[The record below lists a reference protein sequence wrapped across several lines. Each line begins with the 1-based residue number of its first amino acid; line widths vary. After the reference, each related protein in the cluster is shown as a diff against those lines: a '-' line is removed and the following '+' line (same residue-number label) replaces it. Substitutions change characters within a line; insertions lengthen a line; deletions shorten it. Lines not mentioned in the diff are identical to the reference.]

1 MIIFQPQKIT
11 TATYGNYGD
20 SNMFP
25 SEREKHCIEGNILK
39 VNEPFKQTEAA
50 DTAVSGETPMKT
62 ADVRPVGR
70 PKKEAVKVKS
80 FALPVGL
87 NQRLRRFAFEQER
100 SEVDVVRAA
109 LEAYLDAQE
118 GK

>member
-1 MIIFQPQKIT
+1 M
-11 TATYGNYGD
+11 GLG
-20 SNMFP
+20 
-25 SEREKHCIEGNILK
+25 ERGKHRIEGNALK
-39 VNEPFKQTEAA
+39 VNELFKPTEDAGTAA
-50 DTAVSGETPMKT
+50 SGESWKK
-62 ADVRPVGR
+62 AEIRPVGR
-70 PKKEAVKVKS
+70 PKGEAVKVKS

>member
-1 MIIFQPQKIT
+1 M
-11 TATYGNYGD
+11 GLG
-20 SNMFP
+20 
-25 SEREKHCIEGNILK
+25 ERGKHRIEGNALK
-39 VNEPFKQTEAA
+39 VNELFKPTETGPAA
-50 DTAVSGETPMKT
+50 SGESPVEK
-62 ADVRPVGR
+62 AEIRPVGR
-70 PKKEAVKVKS
+70 PKGEAAKVKS

>member
-1 MIIFQPQKIT
+1 MPLV
-11 TATYGNYGD
+11 
-20 SNMFP
+20 
-25 SEREKHCIEGNILK
+25 EKAEI
-39 VNEPFKQTEAA
+39 
-50 DTAVSGETPMKT
+50 
-62 ADVRPVGR
+62 RPVGR
-70 PKKEAVKVKS
+70 PKGEAVKVKS

>member
-1 MIIFQPQKIT
+1 M
-11 TATYGNYGD
+11 GLG
-20 SNMFP
+20 
-25 SEREKHCIEGNILK
+25 ERGKHRIEGNALK
-39 VNEPFKQTEAA
+39 VNELFKPTEDAGTAA
-50 DTAVSGETPMKT
+50 SGESPVEK
-62 ADVRPVGR
+62 AEIRPVGR
-70 PKKEAVKVKS
+70 PKGEAVKVKS

>member
-1 MIIFQPQKIT
+1 M
-11 TATYGNYGD
+11 GLG
-20 SNMFP
+20 
-25 SEREKHCIEGNILK
+25 ERGKHRIEGNTLK
-39 VNEPFKQTEAA
+39 VNELFKPTEDAGTAA
-50 DTAVSGETPMKT
+50 SGESPVEK
-62 ADVRPVGR
+62 AEIRPVGR
-70 PKKEAVKVKS
+70 PKGVKS

>member
-1 MIIFQPQKIT
+1 M
-11 TATYGNYGD
+11 
-20 SNMFP
+20 NMGLG
-25 SEREKHCIEGNILK
+25 ERGKHRIEGNALK
-39 VNEPFKQTEAA
+39 VNELFKPTEDAGTAA
-50 DTAVSGETPMKT
+50 SGESSVEK
-62 ADVRPVGR
+62 AEIRPVGR
-70 PKKEAVKVKS
+70 PKGEAVKVKS

-87 NQRLRRFAFEQER
+87 NQRQRRFAFEQER

>member
-1 MIIFQPQKIT
+1 M
-11 TATYGNYGD
+11 GG
-20 SNMFP
+20 
-25 SEREKHCIEGNILK
+25 
-39 VNEPFKQTEAA
+39 
-50 DTAVSGETPMKT
+50 
-62 ADVRPVGR
+62 
-70 PKKEAVKVKS
+70 PKGEAVKVKS

-100 SEVDVVRAA
+100 SEVNVVWAA

>member
-1 MIIFQPQKIT
+1 M
-11 TATYGNYGD
+11 GLG
-20 SNMFP
+20 
-25 SEREKHCIEGNILK
+25 ERGKHRIEGYGLK
-39 VNEPFKQTEAA
+39 VE
-50 DTAVSGETPMKT
+50 
-62 ADVRPVGR
+62 VRPAGR
-70 PKKEAVKVKS
+70 PKGEAVKVKS

>member
-1 MIIFQPQKIT
+1 M
-11 TATYGNYGD
+11 GLG
-20 SNMFP
+20 
-25 SEREKHCIEGNILK
+25 ERGKHRIEGNSLK
-39 VNEPFKQTEAA
+39 VNELFKQTEAA
-50 DTAVSGETPMKT
+50 DTAVSGDTPAKT
-62 ADVRPVGR
+62 AEVRPVGR
-70 PKKEAVKVKS
+70 PKGEAVKVKS

-109 LEAYLDAQE
+109 LEDYLDAQE

>member
-1 MIIFQPQKIT
+1 MKVHELFKPT
-11 TATYGNYGD
+11 EDAGTA
-20 SNMFP
+20 
-25 SEREKHCIEGNILK
+25 
-39 VNEPFKQTEAA
+39 A
-50 DTAVSGETPMKT
+50 SGESPVEK
-62 ADVRPVGR
+62 AEIRPGGR
-70 PKKEAVKVKS
+70 PKGEAVKVKS

-109 LEAYLDAQE
+109 LEAYLNAQE